1 MDFFQLA
8 VPGKEFRFIEQV
20 GKLIKDDSRYSRK
33 CLLRILFY
41 FTTITEQSESVSLY
55 QG

>member
-20 GKLIKDDSRYSRK
+20 GKLIKDDTGDTVGSA
-33 CLLRILFY
+33 F
-41 FTTITEQSESVSLY
+41 SEF
-55 QG
+55 